1 MVEIIAIE
9 NFITKEFLGS
19 LLQNMNM
26 SHFSYSCKTE
36 GKNGISHLISAVC
49 INCLSAIQEYSRLNN
64 LDVHLV

>member
-26 SHFSYSCKTE
+26 SHFSYACKTE

-49 INCLSAIQEYSRLNN
+49 INCLSAIPEYSRLNN